1 MLQDFL
7 KSFENID
14 LSKLSLKDLVQLEKT
29 LSFYEA
35 TTPLLFYRNKINQE
49 YIKRAEKD
57 DNLRFSIHEIK
68 TGYKKESWQGG
79 GLTPE
84 QSKLFHKRDLPDD
97 EWDSSCA
104 WKLHLDVVPN
114 RKHPVTRE
122 ISDFL
127 IELGV
132 HHKILDGGD
141 GGKGMTIYTGSYDD
155 TTKLAQIIQEK
166 FGSKI
171 YIPPVYTHQVNE
183 EYAFEPTVY
192 GRFEIG
198 KSHNIYPMKDIGIVG
213 ISPFHNMSLTFE
225 KTVAKSK
232 KLEQTGITQFFTN
245 YRILALTISGKKLLT
260 YISHKL
266 YVALYG
272 HYYYGTSLEQFENKF
287 FGNNIPAKNTKERK
301 DWDEL
306 AKTFVQEA
314 QEKTFFKMFQNRIK
328 SYPALDF
335 TDTNTRIYSSISSK
349 WKQNKNTPNYKE
361 MAGSIISKMK
371 REI

>member
-7 KSFENID
+7 KSFENTD
-14 LSKLSLKDLVQLEKT
+14 LSKLSLKDLVKLEKT
-29 LSFYEA
+29 LSLYEA
-35 TTPLLFYRNKINQE
+35 TTPLSVQREKINQE
-49 YIKRAEKD
+49 YMKRAKKD
-57 DNLRFSIHEIK
+57 ENLRFSVHEIK

-79 GLTPE
+79 GLPPE
-84 QSKLFHKRDLPDD
+84 QSKLFHKRDLPSD

-114 RKHPVTRE
+114 RKHPVTKE

-127 IELGV
+127 IEFGV

-155 TTKLAQIIQEK
+155 TIKLAKIIQEK

-171 YIPPVYTHQVNE
+171 YIPPVYTDQFKE

-192 GRFEIG
+192 GRFGIG
-198 KSHNIYPMKDIGIVG
+198 KTHCIYPMKNIGIVG
-213 ISPFHNMSLTFE
+213 ISPFLNILLTFE

-232 KLEQTGITQFFTN
+232 KLEQTGITQFFMN
-245 YRILALTISGKKLLT
+245 YRVPALTISGKKLLT
-260 YISHKL
+260 YITHKL

-287 FGNNIPAKNTKERK
+287 FGNNIPAKNTAERK

-306 AKTFVQEA
+306 AETFVQEA
-314 QEKTFFKMFQNRIK
+314 QEKTFFKMFQDRIK
-328 SYPALDF
+328 GYPALDF
-335 TDTNTRIYSSISSK
+335 TDTNTRLYTSISSK
-349 WKQNKNTPNYKE
+349 WKQKKQTPDYKE
-361 MAGSIISKMK
+361 MASDIISKMK